1 MDSLSKVQFI
11 FGGDIST
18 NKKRNK
24 KNTFVNN
31 DKRQRLKF
39 RSKIKTTQ
47 NSHHS
52 GFICQGGNVER
63 EWGGG
68 GVGGGGEQNMEKK
81 TKNVVVSN
89 VQCSARGIIS
99 AAWVG
104 QRECLLVSHSA
115 IFMKGNKTLRRRKI
129 STDRMT
135 APFFMFPRMCV
146 YVNIQIHKSVF
157 THTHK

>member
-63 EWGGG
+63 E
-68 GVGGGGEQNMEKK
+68 
-81 TKNVVVSN
+81 
-89 VQCSARGIIS
+89 RG
-99 AAWVG
+99 
-104 QRECLLVSHSA
+104 
-115 IFMKGNKTLRRRKI
+115 RRRRGGRGAEHGKE
-129 STDRMT
+129 DKKRCCFEC
-135 APFFMFPRMCV
+135 AV
-146 YVNIQIHKSVF
+146 
-157 THTHK
+157 